1 MELFAIHCTTCKAR
15 LIVKDESVIGDIL
28 SCPKCHSMVQIV
40 PPPGWSS
47 PSVSQQPA
55 LAAKPTP
62 APTAKR
68 VPAKA
73 APTNAA
79 VAPAKMHATPP
90 SIAASLAPPALPPR
104 VSTSVAAAAIDT
116 PAAPVDVTSVPSG
129 EPAAEIVAAGKPRDW
144 THIAAGIGGG
154 VLLGAIGWLVIWLA
168 SPDEVSVASTPT
180 ATAQG
185 AAPEETPAPSAA
197 ARVPADKPP
206 APVAPTTEA
215 QPLPTA
221 TDAVTSESLPAG
233 IPVADL
239 PTSVEP
245 TEEPAADAALAERPS
260 TPTTDPQPELKLDPV
275 APQPAA
281 PTDADPAADS
291 LGEAA
296 ADDEPAGNTDAQ
308 PATDENLPAVVDA
321 SPGEPAPL
329 PVAEIQRRLGVGISR
344 VDFSGVPLG
353 HLAAFL
359 SDVSGAR
366 VVLDETSLA
375 RSGKG
380 RKTPV
385 TVKLTGGTALA
396 ILEAAAEQAG
406 LDYKIEP
413 DRITL
418 SGRGP

>member
-1 MELFAIHCTTCKAR
+1 VELFAIHCTTCKAR

-28 SCPKCHSMVQIV
+28 SCPKCHSMVQVV

-47 PSVSQQPA
+47 PKVSQQPA
-55 LAAKPTP
+55 PAVKPAP
-62 APTAKR
+62 APTANNAPPG
-68 VPAKA
+68 V
-73 APTNAA
+73 APTATAA
-79 VAPAKMHATPP
+79 AATTAAR
-90 SIAASLAPPALPPR
+90 IAEPPALPPR
-104 VSTSVAAAAIDT
+104 VSAPATAAATAT
-116 PAAPVDVTSVPSG
+116 NAQQVDVTSLPSG
-129 EPAAEIVAAGKPRDW
+129 EPAAEIVAAAKPRDW
-144 THIAAGIGGG
+144 TLIAAGIGGG

-168 SPDEVSVASTPT
+168 SPEKVTVAATPA
-180 ATAQG
+180 ATALV
-185 AAPEETPAPSAA
+185 AAPPETPAPAA
-197 ARVPADKPP
+197 AVPVPAKESS
-206 APVAPTTEA
+206 APVAPASEA
-215 QPLPTA
+215 QPTA
-221 TDAVTSESLPAG
+221 TDVATSETPPAA
-233 IPVADL
+233 IPVANV

-245 TEEPAADAALAERPS
+245 TEPSPANAALAEQPPA
-260 TPTTDPQPELKLDPV
+260 PTNPQPELKLDPV

-281 PTDADPAADS
+281 PADAELAADS

-296 ADDEPAGNTDAQ
+296 TADEDSSDASQ
-308 PATDENLPAVVDA
+308 PAAGENLPAVVDA

-385 TVKLTGGTALA
+385 TVKLSGGTAFS

-413 DRITL
+413 GRITL
-418 SGRGP
+418 SARGP